1 MNTTMQIAYALKIVE
16 DLAEKRNILFVEQIK
31 SIETYPQYYSPKAR
45 VAIKTIKA
53 YNEEMEN
60 NDGVSD
66 AEYFAQYDYECNP
79 D

>member
-53 YNEEMEN
+53 YKNGLFVQAN
-60 NDGVSD
+60 
-66 AEYFAQYDYECNP
+66 
-79 D
+79 